1 VTLRSPATL
10 AVMTSPAPALGP
22 WSGRP
27 PSPPGWRRENMATG
41 RAHTAQQNVVIA
53 AMRRPTLG
61 SSMKEAGLR
70 AVRFEKRR
78 NWRRFLGH
86 VGLEASKLRGGWR
99 QKSLS
104 APFGEHLLPDDLSF
118 TACCPVATPPLNPP
132 GEGLSGSSPA
142 RKVSG

>member
-86 VGLEASKLRGGWR
+86 VGLEASKLRGGVAT
-99 QKSLS
+99 KVAVS
-104 APFGEHLLPDDLSF
+104 ALRRAPATRRPVIHRLLPGCD
-118 TACCPVATPPLNPP
+118 TAAQ
-132 GEGLSGSSPA
+132 PA
-142 RKVSG
+142 GRRASRRSLLARP